1 MHSLFFV
8 TRSVRIVIISITLCI
23 QSSAQNRVC
32 AKYLIKSADSLAL
45 TLSSVARL
53 AAIESSNV
61 DTSGKSTVW
70 TYVYF
75 SFDTSNIH
83 NSKAYYIIGQNNQVI
98 YDHWDSLGV
107 GPAILFAW
115 WMDSDSAVTVAQHA
129 GGSDICRRFPG
140 CTIAASLFQWPA
152 PPFISEWR
160 IAYHC
165 SDSVRTIR
173 VNGTNGQIITGILGP
188 QVSQPLQFQ
197 LRQNYPN
204 PFNPSTTIAFSLPST
219 SPVSLKLF
227 DRTGREVA
235 VLVNDVLSPGGH
247 STRLVAST
255 LSSGVYFYRLRTRW
269 GMQTKKCLLLK

>member
-1 MHSLFFV
+1 MHSLFSV
-8 TRSVRIVIISITLCI
+8 TRSVGLVISAITLCI
-23 QSSAQNRVC
+23 QSSAQNKVC
-32 AKYLIKSADSLAL
+32 AKYLIKSSDSLAL

-53 AAIESSNV
+53 AAIESSDV

-98 YDHWDSLGV
+98 YDHSDSLGV

-160 IAYHC
+160 IAYHY

-173 VNGTNGQIITGILGP
+173 VNGTNGQIITGILAP
-188 QVSQPLQFQ
+188 QISQPLQFQ

-204 PFNPSTTIAFSLPST
+204 PFNPSTTIEYFLPTSAFATLR
-219 SPVSLKLF
+219 LYDLL
-227 DRTGREVA
+227 GRQIRVLAEGMQIAGTHA
-235 VLVNDVLSPGGH
+235 VVLNANGL
-247 STRLVAST
+247 T
-255 LSSGVYFYRLRTRW
+255 SGVYFYQLRANNEL
-269 GMQTKKCLLLK
+269 QTKKLLILK